1 MDIKPNLLQLKFDD
15 CDPVRDCSS
24 ARRVVLKWR
33 RKYFCVLV
41 SNWGEAIGI
50 HHAVERFLEN
60 CLFHINTS
68 SFTDAKDIDV
78 GTRERTIVTS

>member
-15 CDPVRDCSS
+15 CGPVRDCSS

-41 SNWGEAIGI
+41 SNWGEAIGT
-50 HHAVERFLEN
+50 RWR
-60 CLFHINTS
+60 S
-68 SFTDAKDIDV
+68 SEVQLDPPRGRAIF
-78 GTRERTIVTS
+78 RELLISHKNLVFQRC